1 MHILTPGENV
11 WISLQT
17 SKGTPVMDMMRF
29 FHGDRG
35 QGSSLR
41 VVSRGVETMVA
52 VAVVVTRAAIV
63 T

>member
-1 MHILTPGENV
+1 
-11 WISLQT
+11 
-17 SKGTPVMDMMRF
+17 MDMMRF
-29 FHGDRG
+29 FFMVIG